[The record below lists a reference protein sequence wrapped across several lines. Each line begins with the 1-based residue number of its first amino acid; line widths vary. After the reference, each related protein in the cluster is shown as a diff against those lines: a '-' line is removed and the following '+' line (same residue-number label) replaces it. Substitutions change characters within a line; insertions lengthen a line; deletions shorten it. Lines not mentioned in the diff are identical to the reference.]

1 MWQLTVNDNQIIEV
15 NLPTTKSEL
24 KKERKEIIDI
34 LFQQGEIKGITAH
47 QLLCFVQSRLNEC
60 MKELDMP
67 KYYEVKYDPISNWF
81 YQGINNYQFK

>member
-34 LFQQGEIKGITAH
+34 LSKSMSKKEIKHYLKT
-47 QLLCFVQSRLNEC
+47 R
-60 MKELDMP
+60 
-67 KYYEVKYDPISNWF
+67 
-81 YQGINNYQFK
+81 